1 MNKFLACVSVLLG
14 LSAFAEPA
22 ITLDRVQQRYPW
34 NGIVDVDYTVSGAE
48 DPTALVPELF
58 AVAETG
64 RKIRAAT
71 FLSEPDM
78 SDGSHRLSWNATA
91 DGADYLS
98 KNTQFRLSLRQVD
111 RATDGDYMIID
122 ISKGPDAAAYKV
134 SFMSDVAD
142 PAATFNTMEYKTTK
156 IVLKKVP
163 ACSFWMGATE
173 TDVPWMTNNGVRV
186 SARSEVPRHYVTL
199 TKDFF
204 VGLFKLTW
212 GQYVRVTGD
221 VTLQGANKDDGYLSG
236 QHWRGMHAEDGFFE
250 RLNARVRC
258 LSRPLNSITVPTEAQ
273 WECFCR
279 AGTTTPFFFGED
291 GSNKVLQ
298 KYAVCNNSLETR
310 VGQLLPN
317 PWGFY
322 DTYGLQNEVVRDYLL
337 ADVPYPEGDEANPV
351 VDPFNDKPVAA
362 GNTQRLSRGGVS
374 WSDGHACRS
383 AFRSYA
389 NNETYKTAFRLCFT
403 VEPDAQPAE

>member
-58 AVAETG
+58 AVSETG

-98 KNTQFRLSLRQVD
+98 KDTQFRLSLRFVD

-122 ISKGPDAAAYKV
+122 LSKGPDAPAYKV

-142 PAATFNTMEYKTTK
+142 PAATFNTDEYKTTK
-156 IVLKKVP
+156 IVFKKIK
-163 ACSFWMGATE
+163 AGSFWMGASDE
-173 TDVPWMTNNGVRV
+173 DLPYVSNNNAQV
-186 SARSEVPRHYVTL
+186 SWKPEFPRHYVTL

-204 VGLFKLTW
+204 IGIFKLTNA
-212 GQYVRVTGD
+212 QYLHVTND
-221 VTLQGANKDDGYLSG
+221 VGATGAATAAILSLKWNDVFSPG
-236 QHWRGMHAEDGFFE
+236 GFME
-250 RLNARVRC
+250 QLGSKMKC
-258 LSRPLNSITVPTEAQ
+258 LSRPLGNITFPTEAQ
-273 WECFCR
+273 WEYACR
-279 AGTTTPFFFGED
+279 AGTTTPWFFGND
-291 GSNKVLQ
+291 PSVIRQ
-298 KYAVCNNSLETR
+298 YAVCMNEQTLT
-310 VGQLLPN
+310 VGTKLPN
-317 PWGFY
+317 PWGLY
-322 DTYGLQNEVVRDYLL
+322 DMYGLANEIQMDYLS
-337 ADVPYPEGDEANPV
+337 ASYPEGDELHPV
-351 VDPFNDKPVAA
+351 IDPYVSTPQPGQ
-362 GNTQRLSRGGVS
+362 GNAHHTARGGAS
-374 WSDGHACRS
+374 WDDEKKCRS
-383 AFRSYA
+383 AYRNYCMES
-389 NNETYKTAFRLCFT
+389 TKTTLRLCLT
-403 VEPDAQPAE
+403 VEPDARPAE